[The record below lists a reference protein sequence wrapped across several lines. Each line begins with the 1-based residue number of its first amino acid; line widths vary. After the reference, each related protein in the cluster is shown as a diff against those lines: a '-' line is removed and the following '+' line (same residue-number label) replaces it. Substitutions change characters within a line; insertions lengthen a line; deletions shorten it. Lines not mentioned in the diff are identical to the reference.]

1 MKDTHKY
8 IEGPTEKM
16 KYMMSIA
23 SSCGLV
29 QKLIVMLQIYNMPII
44 RENAYLC
51 RVIASYFF
59 VQMTYLT
66 MAEWFPALAWLP
78 LISFCQCL
86 DNVFI
91 EEFYARC
98 ATFVVGAAA
107 SCKWSK

>member
-1 MKDTHKY
+1 MH
-8 IEGPTEKM
+8 
-16 KYMMSIA
+16 
-23 SSCGLV
+23 
-29 QKLIVMLQIYNMPII
+29 II

-78 LISFCQCL
+78 LIGFCQCL

-98 ATFVVGAAA
+98 ATFVVGGLQRHA
-107 SCKWSK
+107 SGPNNTTKKINN